1 MNGKKICG
9 ILTEASFGL
18 EMRTLD
24 CAVIGIGINVRSI
37 GDSFDE
43 ELRKKATSIEDET
56 GVAVNRN
63 RLCAEVLN
71 RLEVYM
77 RKIENRSFLSAYR
90 EREIL
95 TGNIITANVGNKQII
110 GEAMGIDDN
119 ANLIVQLQSG
129 ETIHLNSGEANLC
142 RIKKRVKAVIPLNII
157 KC

>member
-1 MNGKKICG
+1 MIPQSSKQP
-9 ILTEASFGL
+9 
-18 EMRTLD
+18 
-24 CAVIGIGINVRSI
+24 
-37 GDSFDE
+37 
-43 ELRKKATSIEDET
+43 
-56 GVAVNRN
+56 VNRN

-90 EREIL
+90 ERELL

-142 RIKKRVKAVIPLNII
+142 RIKNV
-157 KC
+157 